1 MYFEYGEKELI
12 YLKQKDKR
20 LAEVIDQVGM
30 IERTVDDDLFSSVVY
45 HIVGQQDHFRSP
57 DTDAFQ

>member
-30 IERTVDDDLFSSVVY
+30 IDQRIIYRLIMWIQLTSV
-45 HIVGQQDHFRSP
+45 IK
-57 DTDAFQ
+57 

>member
-20 LAEVIDQVGM
+20 LAEENEQFGM
-30 IERTVDDDLFSSVVY
+30 IERTNNDDLYTSV
-45 HIVGQQDHFRSP
+45 DHLIF
-57 DTDAFQ
+57 